1 MRKFSKILESTS
13 TKKYFEVKCNL
24 TLFLEVENEGEAGY
38 LSDSILGSIKEQTDF
53 VIEDIKEIAKEE
65 YREYF
70 ESISDIH
77 TWNEIGGYLQKEFEF
92 SDFKMVLDFINK
104 VGELSELENHHP
116 EIKVDFNKV
125 QLKLK
130 THDQNKIT
138 ELDHKLAKL
147 IDDIIII
154 K

>member
-13 TKKYFEVKCNL
+13 GKKYFEVKCNL
-24 TLFLEVENEGEAGY
+24 TLFLEAENEGEAGY
-38 LSDSILGSIKEQTDF
+38 LSDSILGGLKEQTDF
-53 VIEDIKEIAKEE
+53 VIGDIKEITKNEFK
-65 YREYF
+65 EYF
-70 ESISDIH
+70 ESVSDIH

-92 SDFKMVLDFINK
+92 SDFKMALDFVNK
-104 VGELSELENHHP
+104 VGDVSESENHHP

-138 ELDHKLAKL
+138 DLDHKLAKL